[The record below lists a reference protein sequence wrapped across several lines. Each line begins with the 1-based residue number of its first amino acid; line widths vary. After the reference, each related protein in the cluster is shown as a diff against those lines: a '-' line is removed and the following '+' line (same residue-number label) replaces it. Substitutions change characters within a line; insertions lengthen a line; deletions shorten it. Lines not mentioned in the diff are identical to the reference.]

1 MESSPHAA
9 KQANAIAEI
18 TALVVIER
26 VASRRRPEE
35 AVMLM
40 PDVNDNASPSG
51 RASGFVAAPAVGGAE
66 LYFFPSGARRLI
78 DVPVTTQASVP
89 TRPTIDT
96 EVEGALVRLSFAKA
110 VPSQR

>member
-9 KQANAIAEI
+9 KQANASAEI
-18 TALVVIER
+18 AALVAIER
-26 VASRRRPEE
+26 MASGRRPEE
-35 AVMLM
+35 AVMRM
-40 PDVNDNASPSG
+40 PDVNDNASSSG
-51 RASGFVAAPAVGGAE
+51 LASGFVAARAVRGAE
-66 LYFFPSGARRLI
+66 LYFFASGARRLI

-96 EVEGALVRLSFAKA
+96 EVEGALVRLSFVKA